1 MNASSTKAFPA
12 RKRFSQSLA
21 PAIASHT
28 FNELAL
34 LYVANHAQ
42 TMSSAQL
49 NRRISHL
56 GQHLLSALGST
67 CLTKITVLR
76 VQKCCFRLE
85 FEGMSTKD
93 IKSCMASFRACLKYA
108 VKLNWPV
115 PADLLKA
122 LPTQDAILES
132 TARQHLSHEEFSCL
146 YQDLMQDLS
155 GQFFH

>member
-1 MNASSTKAFPA
+1 
-12 RKRFSQSLA
+12 
-21 PAIASHT
+21 
-28 FNELAL
+28 
-34 LYVANHAQ
+34 
-42 TMSSAQL
+42 
-49 NRRISHL
+49 
-56 GQHLLSALGST
+56 
-67 CLTKITVLR
+67 
-76 VQKCCFRLE
+76 
-85 FEGMSTKD
+85 MSTKD

-122 LPTQDAILES
+122 LPTQDAMLES